1 MPTSGRVR
9 TNSAPPVAIAVTRT
23 RGNVFGV
30 DQKIDRPR
38 NQLDRRP
45 QARKETDPGASTP
58 DDPSPS
64 KHPGK
69 ADTCVPERD
78 TVRETTHESE
88 TKQDNRKFERADASE
103 LRPEDR
109 VETRD
114 EYPHVQG

>member
-1 MPTSGRVR
+1 MPDQWQSKDEQRP
-9 TNSAPPVAIAVTRT
+9 A
-23 RGNVFGV
+23 RGHCRDEDAGERLRCRPE
-30 DQKIDRPR
+30 DDRPR

-114 EYPHVQG
+114 EYPDVQG